1 MKHIIVA
8 GGPQGIIALLAWRK
22 RKKRVFEKKLKG
34 ETGGPV

>member
-34 ETGGPV
+34 ETVGPV